1 MCLDLLKV
9 FTVDLV
15 ICKELIF
22 AKRQENVAKECPSQ
36 ETGTWE
42 MRKCKSTC
50 DTFLQ
55 PLLSPASWHQTETSA
70 ILARCADSKFAGRH
84 DVNNQDNRSL
94 VSSVESRSLPGWLL
108 EQVLVL
114 SCNLGNSISCYLR
127 IYFPIL
133 DSVFTA
139 VDWGN
144 MTFGFTVFFFFSD
157 HSLFKM
163 YHWIWTQEPSY
174 RYVNLRNKVSTDY
187 LINSLYKLF
196 LFFFFLPIALKV
208 TSFQLEGFHCFVSSE
223 WYLL

>member
-9 FTVDLV
+9 FTVDSV

-55 PLLSPASWHQTETSA
+55 PSLSPASWHQTETSA

-84 DVNNQDNRSL
+84 DMNNQDNRSL

-133 DSVFTA
+133 DSFYSGRLREH
-139 VDWGN
+139 D
-144 MTFGFTVFFFFSD
+144 FRLHSFFFSFPITVCLKCTTEYE
-157 HSLFKM
+157 HRSPATGMSTLEIKFLRIISLIHCTSF
-163 YHWIWTQEPSY
+163 
-174 RYVNLRNKVSTDY
+174 
-187 LINSLYKLF
+187 F
-196 LFFFFLPIALKV
+196 CFFFLPIALKV